1 MGAQHLRKN
10 LINTFIWCGVG
21 ALVGWAMGLMMQS
34 GGRVLLIENMAVG
47 IFGAFVGGDFVV
59 ALLNH
64 GIVNDKDFHVGS
76 LAFAVTGAVVMVLL
90 LKLMRRA
97 VGPMRA
103 SKSKAGR
110 RG

>member
-1 MGAQHLRKN
+1 MG
-10 LINTFIWCGVG
+10 V
-21 ALVGWAMGLMMQS
+21 VMQS
-34 GGRVLLIENMAVG
+34 GGRVLLIENMAVA

-59 ALLNH
+59 AMLNH
-64 GIVNDKDFHVGS
+64 GVVNDKDFHASS
-76 LAFAVTGAVVMVLL
+76 LGFAVAGAVGMVIL
-90 LKLMRRA
+90 LKLMRMA